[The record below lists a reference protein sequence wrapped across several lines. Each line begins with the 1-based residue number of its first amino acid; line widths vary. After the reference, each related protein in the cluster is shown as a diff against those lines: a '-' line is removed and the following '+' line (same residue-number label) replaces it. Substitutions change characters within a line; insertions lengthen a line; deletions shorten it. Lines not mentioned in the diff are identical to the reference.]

1 MIVRMSCISAFLFC
15 CAAMLVSQP
24 HEPSGR
30 SVWTGLGQRGGKV
43 SISEMMKGARILAGT
58 CANVGAGESVLIV
71 ADAPMMPIAEAV
83 AAAVRERQAEPVIA
97 LMPTRTVD
105 AEEPPR
111 TIAAAMKSADVI
123 FSAVSVSITHTRA
136 TKEAVAAGARAIALT
151 AFTQEMMVSGGIEA
165 DFPSI
170 RIACKAMG
178 ARLARASSA
187 RITTRQGTDLSFQLQ
202 GRRVNVMPGV
212 VERGE
217 LSPVPNAEVNVSP
230 VEGSANGVLVVDA
243 SIPYLGI
250 GLLRQPIR
258 FTVRNG
264 FITGIE
270 GGDPGQAGTLRAA
283 WERQADSNVYNIAEM
298 GIGMNPKCRFVGAML
313 EDEGVL
319 GSIHIGT
326 GTNITLGGHIQA
338 RSHYDLIMKS
348 PTLYLDGETVIE
360 DGQLKM

>member
-1 MIVRMSCISAFLFC
+1 MVRMSCLAVCLLCCTAMPGLRLREASGKHAGWELRQGRREISL
-15 CAAMLVSQP
+15 Q
-24 HEPSGR
+24 
-30 SVWTGLGQRGGKV
+30 
-43 SISEMMKGARILAGT
+43 EMMRGARILAGT
-58 CANVGAGESVLIV
+58 CANVRPGESVLIV

-83 AAAVRERQAEPVIA
+83 AAAVREREAEPVIA

-111 TIAAAMKSADVI
+111 TIAAAMKSADVV
-123 FSAVSVSITHTRA
+123 FTAVSISITHTRA

-151 AFTQEMMVSGGIEA
+151 AFTREMMVSGGIEG
-165 DFPSI
+165 DFSSI

-178 ARLARASSA
+178 ARLTRGRSV
-187 RITTRQGTDLSFQLQ
+187 RITSKEGTDLSFQIQ

-230 VEGSANGVLVVDA
+230 VEATANGVLVVDA

-258 FTVRNG
+258 FAVRNG
-264 FITGIE
+264 FITGVE

-283 WERQADSNVYNIAEM
+283 WERQTDPNVYNIAEM
-298 GIGMNPKCRFVGAML
+298 GIGMNPNCRFVGVML

-319 GSIHIGT
+319 GSTHIGT
-326 GTNITLGGHIQA
+326 GTSITLGGRVQA
-338 RSHYDLIMKS
+338 RSHYDLIMRS

-360 DGQLKM
+360 DGRLKR